1 MELLRC
7 SSYGFG
13 SSTSSPAY
21 LFHSMSSLVLI
32 LLFMACAG
40 PADSSEGGST
50 AMSDAWASACR
61 EIALEFGR
69 AAATVALRSNDSE
82 LRLATMHMLCAKGEE
97 RDLLQVDPRTLR
109 GELSGDVVALADAFI
124 SGITH
129 ESAPQ
134 RISTLAQAR
143 VWQRAGGV
151 IVVSPRTGHVSDA
164 RWAARC
170 VTLKLLYSGW
180 LIEACTLACYVQGVS
195 LTLASAEAGSAII
208 SRWLA
213 EQRRIETQDD
223 DNTSWESIWYRWIA
237 VTRKEVWSMLV

>member
-1 MELLRC
+1 
-7 SSYGFG
+7 
-13 SSTSSPAY
+13 
-21 LFHSMSSLVLI
+21 MSSLVLI
-32 LLFMACAG
+32 LFFMACAG

-143 VWQRAGGV
+143 VWRAGGV
-151 IVVSPRTGHVSDA
+151 IAVSKGRTRVGCPVGGALCRTEAVVFG
-164 RWAARC
+164 
-170 VTLKLLYSGW
+170 
-180 LIEACTLACYVQGVS
+180 LAHRGMRS
-195 LTLASAEAGSAII
+195 LAMCREF
-208 SRWLA
+208 R
-213 EQRRIETQDD
+213 
-223 DNTSWESIWYRWIA
+223 
-237 VTRKEVWSMLV
+237 

>member
-1 MELLRC
+1 
-7 SSYGFG
+7 
-13 SSTSSPAY
+13 
-21 LFHSMSSLVLI
+21 MSSLVLV
-32 LLFMACAG
+32 LLFMVCAG

-69 AAATVALRSNDSE
+69 AAATVALRSNDSD
-82 LRLATMHMLCAKGEE
+82 LRSATMHMLCAEGKE

-124 SGITH
+124 SGIMH

-195 LTLASAEAGSAII
+195 LTLSSAEVGSAII

-213 EQRRIETQDD
+213 EHGRSETQGDD
-223 DNTSWESIWYRWIA
+223 ITSWESVWYRWTA
-237 VTRKEVWSMLV
+237 VICDEARLMLV